1 MYFLN
6 ALQCR
11 LIMAF
16 GVSSAWGRV
25 LIFAGWGLC
34 KLQKFNGRHEWHLRK
49 QPIISE
55 VRFRAIFEQINVGI
69 CQADLDGYLVDANPG
84 LCHMLGYSH
93 DELVHRKFQQ
103 ITHPADLNADLEEY
117 EKLLQGHQ
125 NSMFV
130 EKRYLHKDGHA
141 IWVALT
147 VCLVRDALGQPLY
160 SIGVSQDISDRK
172 AAELTLK
179 ASHQHV
185 TDILE
190 SITDAFFCPSIPAGA
205 SHT

>member
-34 KLQKFNGRHEWHLRK
+34 KLQNLTVDIVAPSQ

-93 DELVHRKFQQ
+93 DELVHPKVSADYPPRRLKCRPGRIRKAAAGSSKFHVRGEALSPQ
-103 ITHPADLNADLEEY
+103 
-117 EKLLQGHQ
+117 
-125 NSMFV
+125 
-130 EKRYLHKDGHA
+130 RRHA

-147 VCLVRDALGQPLY
+147 VCLVARCFGTTA
-160 SIGVSQDISDRK
+160 I
-172 AAELTLK
+172 
-179 ASHQHV
+179 
-185 TDILE
+185 
-190 SITDAFFCPSIPAGA
+190 
-205 SHT
+205 